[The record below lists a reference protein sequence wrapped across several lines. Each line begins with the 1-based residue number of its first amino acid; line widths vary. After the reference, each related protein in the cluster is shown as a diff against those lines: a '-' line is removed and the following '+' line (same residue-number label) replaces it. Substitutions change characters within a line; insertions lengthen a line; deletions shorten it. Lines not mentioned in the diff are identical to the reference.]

1 MPWTPPLLKTDR
13 LYLAAPEDAAQPNFA
28 SDGRSA
34 AEQNLPGLPS
44 NWNIFLKE
52 SDQPIGTVGFIQW
65 DREARRGEIG
75 FILMNTYTG
84 KGYMTEACRA
94 ALDFGF
100 RGMGLEGVE
109 AKSFPNNAASLRVL
123 EKIGMRKVRRVQAR
137 LSSKGPL
144 VELDLFEIK
153 RAG

>member
-1 MPWTPPLLKTDR
+1 MLLLWFHYCLCIGPVPDCSKVK
-13 LYLAAPEDAAQPNFA
+13 FA
-28 SDGRSA
+28 SSSA
-34 AEQNLPGLPS
+34 WVSAEPLTERYVVVTWFSSWQKPPS
-44 NWNIFLKE
+44 L
-52 SDQPIGTVGFIQW
+52 
-65 DREARRGEIG
+65 REARRGEIG